1 MTTEECRKFA
11 DKFLRGVDSRC
22 YKADYNQFV
31 GELTSAILRALP
43 QYEER
48 KGAKLTS
55 FLHAVCLHRL
65 GRVKAEEKQF
75 YSKHQNYSD
84 MELLAI
90 NTKTA
95 PQILEKDEMR
105 KIVANS
111 TLPPR
116 TKEIVYLVIDD
127 PYTSQAELA
136 RNVGLSRE
144 RIRQHF
150 ESAKQYLAKQNIEL
164 E

>member
-1 MTTEECRKFA
+1 MTIEECRKFA
-11 DKFLRGVDSRC
+11 DKFLKCTDTRI
-22 YKADYNQFV
+22 YKTDYNQFV
-31 GELTSAILRALP
+31 GELTYAILRALP
-43 QYEER
+43 KYEER
-48 KGAKLTS
+48 KGAKLGS
-55 FLHAVCLHRL
+55 YLYSVCLHRL
-65 GRVKAEEKQF
+65 GRVKAEEKQY

-84 MELLAI
+84 MEVLAI

-95 PQILEKDEMR
+95 PKILEKEEMR
-105 KIVANS
+105 KIVADS
-111 TLPPR
+111 SLPSR

-136 RNVGLSRE
+136 RRVGLSRE